1 MAKKESY
8 EKQTNTSRRNKEA
21 EKRVG
26 ESQERQRDITGNYRC
41 GREGIRDRNP
51 KKVFSQTVKQI
62 RQQGGRIS
70 IGQISGLFGR
80 SRQSYYKLKRREDEK
95 KQEEERFIKKVQTIR
110 KKMPRIGTRKL
121 HYILTEELKQE
132 GIKLGRDKM
141 FEILGKNGM
150 LIKKR
155 RRYVQTT
162 NSKHWLKKYPNLIKG
177 VEIERPEKLWVS
189 DITYIKTDEGFCYL
203 TMITD
208 AYSRKIVGYNT
219 SKSLGNE
226 GTIKALK
233 MAIKKRKTRE
243 ELIHHSDRGLQYC
256 SKEYVELLEANK
268 IKISMTEQSDPYENA
283 LAERMNRTIKEEFLM
298 IDKFRDYQLL
308 KRTVAESV
316 DIYNTERP
324 HLSCAM
330 QYPADVHEQKL
341 TPVGLRPPG
350 VNQSKILTNLST

>member
-1 MAKKESY
+1 
-8 EKQTNTSRRNKEA
+8 
-21 EKRVG
+21 
-26 ESQERQRDITGNYRC
+26 
-41 GREGIRDRNP
+41 
-51 KKVFSQTVKQI
+51 
-62 RQQGGRIS
+62 
-70 IGQISGLFGR
+70 
-80 SRQSYYKLKRREDEK
+80 
-95 KQEEERFIKKVQTIR
+95 
-110 KKMPRIGTRKL
+110 MPRIGTRKL

-189 DITYIKTDEGFCYL
+189 DITYIKTEEGFCYL

-298 IDKFRDYQLL
+298 IEKFRDYQLL
-308 KRTVAESV
+308 KRTVAESIG
-316 DIYNTERP
+316 IYNTERP

-330 QYPADVHEQKL
+330 RYPADVHEQKL
-341 TPVGLRPPG
+341 TPVGLRPLG

>member
-1 MAKKESY
+1 
-8 EKQTNTSRRNKEA
+8 
-21 EKRVG
+21 
-26 ESQERQRDITGNYRC
+26 
-41 GREGIRDRNP
+41 
-51 KKVFSQTVKQI
+51 
-62 RQQGGRIS
+62 
-70 IGQISGLFGR
+70 
-80 SRQSYYKLKRREDEK
+80 
-95 KQEEERFIKKVQTIR
+95 
-110 KKMPRIGTRKL
+110 MPRIGTRKL
-121 HYILTEELKQE
+121 HYILTKELRQE

-141 FEILGKNGM
+141 FEILSKNGM

-330 QYPADVHEQKL
+330 QYPTDVHEQKL

-350 VNQSKILTNLST
+350 VNKSKILTNLST

>member
-1 MAKKESY
+1 
-8 EKQTNTSRRNKEA
+8 
-21 EKRVG
+21 
-26 ESQERQRDITGNYRC
+26 
-41 GREGIRDRNP
+41 
-51 KKVFSQTVKQI
+51 
-62 RQQGGRIS
+62 
-70 IGQISGLFGR
+70 
-80 SRQSYYKLKRREDEK
+80 
-95 KQEEERFIKKVQTIR
+95 
-110 KKMPRIGTRKL
+110 MPRIGTRKL

-141 FEILGKNGM
+141 FEILGKNGL

-155 RRYVQTT
+155 KRYVQTT

-177 VEIERPEKLWVS
+177 LEIERPEKLWVS
-189 DITYIKTDEGFCYL
+189 DITYIRTEEGFCYL

-226 GTIKALK
+226 GVIQALQ
-233 MAIKKRKTRE
+233 MAIKNRKTRE

-256 SKEYVELLEANK
+256 SKEYVELLEASK

-330 QYPADVHEQKL
+330 QYPADVHKQKL
-341 TPVGLRPPG
+341 TPVGLRSPG